1 MIAFKPIAADLAA
14 FLQQRPGETR
24 LGAAVLTPT
33 CVGLP
38 QASTNE
44 LTLKTLP
51 ALLQLAIA
59 QGVKVV
65 ILGIPE
71 DIGPRANLG
80 LGGSD
85 GGFKAFLSRFVNLQA
100 NHLLPATQILLLGE
114 IDLDDLQQQSQ
125 ALDSKDTAQLAQLRE
140 LCQRVDERVSP
151 ILQLIFAHGLFP
163 IVIGGGHNN
172 AYPLLKALSCAKQQA
187 VHAINLDPHCDFRV
201 LEGRHSGNGFSYAK
215 TEGYLHSYQVLAL
228 HEHKNADSAL
238 ALMQQH
244 QVGFISYQ
252 QIMYKHSAGTKPA
265 LPAIAQG
272 WHAAV
277 EHVCH
282 AADTEPERPLAVELD
297 TDSISYMPVSAFT
310 NCGVSVAEA
319 EYYVYQLCRRPN
331 AAYLH
336 LAEAAPARHPAGL
349 AQGMNEAG
357 QILSALVLAAL
368 HARLAM
374 DASNSASR

>member
-33 CVGLP
+33 SLRGVLP
-38 QASTNE
+38 PSTE
-44 LTLKTLP
+44 LTLEVLP
-51 ALLQLAIA
+51 ALLQHAVA

-100 NHLLPATQILLLGE
+100 NHFLPAQQILLLGE
-114 IDLDDLQQQSQ
+114 IDVDDLQQQSL
-125 ALDSKDTAQLAQLRE
+125 ALDSKDDTQLAELRA
-140 LCQRVDERVSP
+140 LCQQLDERVSP

-163 IVIGGGHNN
+163 IVLGGGHNN
-172 AYPLLKALSCAKQQA
+172 AYPLLKALSSAAQQA
-187 VHAINLDPHCDFRV
+187 VHAINLDPHCDFRL

-215 TEGYLHSYQVLAL
+215 TAGYLHSYQVLAL

-252 QIMYKHSAGTKPA
+252 QIMYQQPDDATAA
-265 LPAIAQG
+265 LPTLTQP
-272 WHAAV
+272 WPAAV
-277 EHVCH
+277 ARVCR
-282 AADTEPERPLAVELD
+282 AADAEPERPLAVEVD

-310 NCGVSVAEA
+310 NCGISVADA
-319 EYYVYQLCRRPN
+319 EYYVYQLCRRPQ

-368 HARLAM
+368 HARLAPH
-374 DASNSASR
+374 